1 MTIGHLTPL
10 TELERDA
17 LGEVSNIAM
26 ARAANSLRQM
36 VEHEV
41 LLSVPA
47 VEILSQDQA
56 TQLVAKPDNP
66 NLVAVRQDFSGA
78 FAGRAL
84 LIFPEANSLELVRA
98 VVGRQ
103 LPLEDIVDLEDE
115 ALAET
120 GNILL
125 NSWVATIANLLK
137 RGLRMSLP
145 VVVRG
150 DSRHMF
156 ETGETPERLVLF
168 LHIRFEISKKEI
180 RGYVAL
186 LMDIPSM
193 DELRLLIADFVSS
206 VTQSRLDPGPLE
218 ISDLTVLPPE
228 GSTNLASAINRPR
241 QDCRATPRG
250 RKPAR
255 WHTDGSN
262 PHKPRMRAIR
272 ALPGQDCRPSGVTGE
287 ITIQSD
293 DFALI
298 AELVA
303 LDGFRMARGTG
314 KLDVLTCVDDADGTD
329 THRRATART
338 QRKKRT
344 CFRSYRLRLH
354 VPSQQR

>member
-1 MTIGHLTPL
+1 MTIGYLTPL

-206 VTQSRLDPGPLE
+206 VTQSRLDPGALE

-228 GSTNLASAINRPR
+228 GSPTWRARRPSGLPHHAAR
-241 QDCRATPRG
+241 TQARAR
-250 RKPAR
+250 RI
-255 WHTDGSN
+255 DGSN

-272 ALPGQDCRPSGVTGE
+272 ALPGQECRPSGATGE

-338 QRKKRT
+338 
-344 CFRSYRLRLH
+344 
-354 VPSQQR
+354 

>member
-1 MTIGHLTPL
+1 MSGDCGAHAPMTIGHLTPL

-137 RGLRMSLP
+137 KNLKMSLP
-145 VVVRG
+145 VVIRR
-150 DSRHMF
+150 DQSHIFESASRR
-156 ETGETPERLVLF
+156 ESLILF
-168 LHIRFEISKKEI
+168 LHIKFDISRQQI

-186 LMDIPSM
+186 
-193 DELRLLIADFVSS
+193 
-206 VTQSRLDPGPLE
+206 
-218 ISDLTVLPPE
+218 
-228 GSTNLASAINRPR
+228 
-241 QDCRATPRG
+241 
-250 RKPAR
+250 
-255 WHTDGSN
+255 
-262 PHKPRMRAIR
+262 RAI
-272 ALPGQDCRPSGVTGE
+272 
-287 ITIQSD
+287 
-293 DFALI
+293 
-298 AELVA
+298 AE
-303 LDGFRMARGTG
+303 FW
-314 KLDVLTCVDDADGTD
+314 
-329 THRRATART
+329 
-338 QRKKRT
+338 
-344 CFRSYRLRLH
+344 
-354 VPSQQR
+354 